1 MFQQKR
7 KTTDKVRMRFARFGD
22 EVLGIVLGYALQA
35 KYMTQLLNRLNKKP
49 VHELDA
55 QLDAIQSF
63 IATFGS
69 KEFIKRV
76 RQTKL
81 KEVEAIDIDALEAEA
96 GVSPIAEM
104 DAAGAENEASTPGRA
119 MVDTAG
125 YRGPDRREGRERRSF
140 ENRRATVEAI
150 GKNKRFGKDR
160 RKLPRG
166 RRKGD
171 KPR

>member
-7 KTTDKVRMRFARFGD
+7 KTTDKVRTRFARFGD
-22 EVLGIVLGYALQA
+22 EVLGIVLGYALQP

-69 KEFIKRV
+69 KEFIKRI
-76 RQTKL
+76 RQTKQ
-81 KEVEAIDIDALEAEA
+81 KEVEAIDIEALEMEA
-96 GVSPIAEM
+96 DPIAEM
-104 DAAGAENEASTPGRA
+104 DAPGGENDALAPGPA
-119 MVDTAG
+119 MVDTPQ
-125 YRGPDRREGRERRSF
+125 YRGPERRKGRERRSF
-140 ENRRATVEAI
+140 KDRRDAVEAI
-150 GKNKRFGKDR
+150 SKNKRYGKNR
-160 RKLPRG
+160 RRLPRG

-171 KPR
+171 GPR